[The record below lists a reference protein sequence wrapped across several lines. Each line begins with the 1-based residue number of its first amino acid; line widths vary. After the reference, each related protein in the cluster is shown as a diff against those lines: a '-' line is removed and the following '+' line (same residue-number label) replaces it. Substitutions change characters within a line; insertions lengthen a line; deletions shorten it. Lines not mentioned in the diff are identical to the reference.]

1 MDRTVST
8 PALHSEPIK
17 RTRGGTQPLAL
28 TRADIVDAALPL
40 LADLGVEG
48 LTVKAVADTLGI
60 TSPAM
65 YYYVDGRDDLIDRLC
80 ERVAAEVNRNVAV
93 LLRADVAWDDGVVAV
108 LMEMDRTFARYP
120 GVAARVLPTH
130 RRSRA
135 EVESSDTVRRLLGI
149 GGFDDERTEEV
160 LAGLQYLFGGWLLR
174 PHETDRAVLERSIRW
189 LLRGAR

>member
-1 MDRTVST
+1 MST
-8 PALHSEPIK
+8 TAVHSEKIK
-17 RTRGGTQPLAL
+17 RSRGGTQPLPL

-48 LTVKAVADTLGI
+48 LTVKAVADALGI
-60 TSPAM
+60 TSPAV
-65 YYYVDGRDDLIDRLC
+65 YHYVHGRDDLIDRLC

-93 LLRADVAWDDGVVAV
+93 LLGADVAWDDGVVAV

-135 EVESSDTVRRLLGI
+135 EAESTDTVRRLLSE
-149 GGFDDERTEEV
+149 GGFDDERADEV
-160 LAGLQYLFGGWLLR
+160 LAALQYLFGGWLLR
-174 PHETDRAVLERSIRW
+174 PHATDRAVLQQSIRW
-189 LLRGAR
+189 LLRGAK